1 MIGHEVTAS
10 KRTMRSLDWLLGRI
24 SSRKGWLSVGMVYL
38 VKTSSLKV
46 KRCMDMALRDVV
58 TVGQDVLSG
67 LFQP

>member
-1 MIGHEVTAS
+1 MAIGKNFFKERMVRRWNGLPSEVMETPF
-10 KRTMRSLDWLLGRI
+10 
-24 SSRKGWLSVGMVYL
+24 
-38 VKTSSLKV
+38 LKV